1 MNTFNKICKR
11 SVWVLLTVFF
21 AIWFVVFTV
30 GKPIAMKNDG
40 WINKYF
46 DINPWE
52 MVKDENDDPTQARY
66 YKSDYETMN
75 SDGTVTYNHNAMRNN
90 SMSVATKVATEG
102 SVLLWNDDVDG
113 KPALPLAGGSKIS
126 LFGISCLESNYIY
139 SGEGSGHVTIT
150 TTDNPQIFVRRRGP
164 YGKQS
169 ALECLQAG

>member
-90 SMSVATKVATEG
+90 SMSVATKVAT
-102 SVLLWNDDVDG
+102 
-113 KPALPLAGGSKIS
+113 
-126 LFGISCLESNYIY
+126 
-139 SGEGSGHVTIT
+139 
-150 TTDNPQIFVRRRGP
+150 
-164 YGKQS
+164 
-169 ALECLQAG
+169 